1 MGIREALKRF
11 EMANDGMTKHERNPK
26 DRGNVFRHSSF
37 VIISSFNAGPA
48 RTIRHS
54 SLFS

>member
-11 EMANDGMTKHERNPK
+11 EMTNDGSTKTK
-26 DRGNVFRHSSF
+26 DSKNHGNVFRHSSF
-37 VIISSFNAGPA
+37 VIISSFNAV
-48 RTIRHS
+48 RHWTIRHS

>member
-11 EMANDGMTKHERNPK
+11 EMANDGMTKRNPK